1 LDEEAMRAV
10 RAAAP
15 FRPIPGHIG
24 KQRLD
29 IIASFE
35 YHDSRLHYDF
45 GNR

>member
-1 LDEEAMRAV
+1 V

-15 FRPIPGHIG
+15 FRPIPTHIG
-24 KQRLD
+24 RQRLD